1 MRNLCKSILLV
12 AIAVFSL
19 ESAATAQILKNLL
32 KQTTSASTSTAPTA
46 LTQGQNAGIA
56 LKSLYAQYKADGK
69 TLDMGNLSN
78 ILSVA
83 SLAGSVK
90 ELKGADATYKKDYAK
105 GLVLGSL
112 NLVTEPQST
121 SVLSGLTSLADID
134 LTSLTQ
140 NEALQNAAGDVLKEK
155 ATATIASLLSSD
167 NNKVSETTEKANSR
181 ASQVAGTIENTSE
194 IASTVTSILKM
205 FK

>member
-1 MRNLCKSILLV
+1 M
-12 AIAVFSL
+12 
-19 ESAATAQILKNLL
+19 
-32 KQTTSASTSTAPTA
+32 
-46 LTQGQNAGIA
+46 
-56 LKSLYAQYKADGK
+56 
-69 TLDMGNLSN
+69 
-78 ILSVA
+78 
-83 SLAGSVK
+83 
-90 ELKGADATYKKDYAK
+90 
-105 GLVLGSL
+105 LGSL

-121 SVLSGLTSLADID
+121 SVLSGLTSLANID

-167 NNKVSETTEKANSR
+167 NKVSETTEKANSI

>member
-19 ESAATAQILKNLL
+19 ESAANAQILKNLL
-32 KQTTSASTSTAPTA
+32 KQTTSASTSAAPSA

-90 ELKGADATYKKDYAK
+90 DLKEADATYKKDYAK

-121 SVLSGLTSLADID
+121 SVLSQLTSLAGID
-134 LTSLTQ
+134 LTSLTK
-140 NEALQNAAGDVLKEK
+140 NEALQNAAGEVLKEK
-155 ATATIASLLSSD
+155 AASTVASLLSSD
-167 NNKVSETTEKANSR
+167 NQVSEKTVKANSI
-181 ASQVAGTIENTSE
+181 ASEAASTIENASE